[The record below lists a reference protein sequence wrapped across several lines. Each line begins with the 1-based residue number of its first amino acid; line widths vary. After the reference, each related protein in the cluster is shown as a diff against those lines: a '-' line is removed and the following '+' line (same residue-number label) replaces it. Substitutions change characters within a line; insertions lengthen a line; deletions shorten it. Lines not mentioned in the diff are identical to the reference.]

1 VRVRGPSVL
10 ERPRLELDRPVL
22 TVAHRGASWH
32 APENTLAAV
41 RAAVALGVDMVEV
54 DVQQTRDG
62 ALVLVHDATLART
75 TDVRS
80 RFPGHA
86 PWTVSEL
93 TFRELRALDAG
104 GWFSPAH
111 VGEPVPLLAEVLS
124 LLRGTG
130 TGLLLELKRPDLHPG
145 VVEDLAHA
153 LVEHRRAPGLPVPVT
168 VQSFDV
174 PAMKEL
180 KARLPSIPV
189 GLLGRPAVANLAALA
204 TWADQVNPPHQAVG
218 ADYVRAVREHG
229 MQCLVWTVDRVPAL
243 RRALR
248 LGVDGIITNRPDRLA
263 SITAETAHQTS

>member
-10 ERPRLELDRPVL
+10 EPPRSEPDRPVL

-41 RAAVALGVDMVEV
+41 RAAMALGVDTVEV
-54 DVQQTRDG
+54 DVQRTRDG
-62 ALVLVHDATLART
+62 ALVLMHDATLART
-75 TDVRS
+75 TDVRR
-80 RFPGHA
+80 RFPGRA
-86 PWTVSEL
+86 PWAVSAL
-93 TFRELRALDAG
+93 SLRELRSLDAG

-111 VGEPVPLLAEVLS
+111 AGEPVPLLDEVLS

-145 VVEDLAHA
+145 VVEDLASE
-153 LVEHRRAPGLPVPVT
+153 LVEHRRGSGLPVPVT

-180 KARLPSIPV
+180 KARVPWLPV
-189 GLLGRPAVANLAALA
+189 GLLGRPAAANLAALG
-204 TWADQVNPPHQAVG
+204 TWADQVNPPHQAAS
-218 ADYVRAVREHG
+218 ADYVRAVQEHG
-229 MQCLVWTVDRVPAL
+229 MQSFVWTVDRVPAL

-263 SITAETAHQTS
+263 TVTTRAAHLTS